1 MADETVQDEGAN
13 AQQAKYW
20 NEVAG
25 PKWVALSDS
34 INGQIEPLG
43 RVAIER
49 AQIEVGHRVLDVGC
63 GCGHSSIDLAERVGA
78 QGRVEGLDLSEPML
92 AEARARSAGMDNLSF
107 AAADVQ
113 SHALDRAGYDRIF
126 SRFGV
131 MFFADPQAAF
141 ANLRSALRPT
151 GRMTFVCWQ
160 EIAKNPWMAVPGAA
174 VAKHVEMP
182 PSPEPH
188 APGPFAFA
196 DAERTQGILEAA
208 GFERVEVESL
218 KQPLTIGRGLS
229 DAQLV
234 DFSLQM
240 GPAGAAMREADE
252 AQRSRLR
259 ASVAEAIEPY
269 KAAGGLVMDSAAW
282 VFSAF

>member
-1 MADETVQDEGAN
+1 MSGETIEEEGPN
-13 AQQAKYW
+13 AQQTQYW
-20 NEVAG
+20 NEIAG

-43 RVAIER
+43 RVAMDR
-49 AQIEVGHRVLDVGC
+49 AQIESGHRVLDVGC
-63 GCGHSSIDLAERVGA
+63 GCGHTSIDLAQRVGSE
-78 QGRVEGLDLSEPML
+78 GRVEGLDLSEPML
-92 AEARARSAGMDNLSF
+92 AEARAQSAGIDNLSF
-107 AAADVQ
+107 TAADAQ
-113 SHALDRAGYDRIF
+113 SCWLDGEGYDRIF

-141 ANLRSALRPT
+141 ANLRSALRPA
-151 GRMTFVCWQ
+151 GRLTFVCWQ

-182 PSPEPH
+182 PSPAPH

-208 GFERVEVESL
+208 GFEGVEVESL
-218 KQPLTIGRGLS
+218 EQSLTIGRGLT
-229 DAQLV
+229 DTQLV
-234 DFSLQM
+234 EFSLQM

-252 AQRSRLR
+252 AQRGRLR
-259 ASVAEAIEPY
+259 ASVAEAIAPY
-269 KAAGGLVMDSAAW
+269 KSDEGLVMESAAW